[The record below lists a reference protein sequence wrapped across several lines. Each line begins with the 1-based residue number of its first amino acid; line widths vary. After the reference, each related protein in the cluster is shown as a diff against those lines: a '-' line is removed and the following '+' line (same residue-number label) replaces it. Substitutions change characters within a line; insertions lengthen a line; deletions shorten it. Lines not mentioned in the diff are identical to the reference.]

1 MASGACNVCR
11 GPRTRLYTGP
21 ACWRGYAPQKKMPVK
36 DSFIAATAIHHNLTV
51 ITRNVADFRN
61 AGVPV
66 INPFLN

>member
-1 MASGACNVCR
+1 
-11 GPRTRLYTGP
+11 
-21 ACWRGYAPQKKMPVK
+21 MPTK